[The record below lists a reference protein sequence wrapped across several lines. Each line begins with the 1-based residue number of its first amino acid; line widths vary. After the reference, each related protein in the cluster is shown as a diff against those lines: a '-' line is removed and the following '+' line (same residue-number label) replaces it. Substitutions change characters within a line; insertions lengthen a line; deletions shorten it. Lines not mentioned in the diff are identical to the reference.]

1 MATAQID
8 PRCDRSGSP
17 YPAPLAAS
25 SQRWLKAYQA
35 HRGERAY
42 AYSKQTVELMIDYGV
57 LKPKEI
63 GDRRADCL
71 QRNQRLGNV
80 GFASGFNAGPE
91 NQRAFPSEDFGNH
104 PRVIEGFDTLC
115 SLRANDLGAQNP
127 DVYARLLETPSLGT
141 LVRMVELMQYYG
153 VGMVSRNELARLQPR
168 FYLGGG
174 AVDTSHYKRIAQ
186 VAHKL
191 YGPLA
196 EFFGYTKRLAG
207 DLDQMSYYY
216 LKRSFYDKVILSLRQ
231 MHPRVRA
238 TTRIMDVVV
247 PQLRNVLPAAGYECD
262 IFVRDGKHPGRV
274 MQKVERKLDSV
285 GGRINEHIS
294 DLRDLAAF
302 TVVLH
307 TYKDKPVVDI
317 DRFQEVAKII
327 AALVMGLNELKGIG
341 TVGKVDATFTD
352 HISQPKPNG
361 YQSLHADMVFENPN
375 LAGMEALIRNT
386 HMDCMARNGGAAHY
400 LYKGAGAGFEAVQ
413 LAYQR
418 VKGIIFK
425 ELGLA

>member
-1 MATAQID
+1 MATVQID
-8 PRCDRSGSP
+8 PRCDRSGNP

-25 SQRWLKAYQA
+25 SQRWLKAYQT
-35 HRGERAY
+35 HRGEKAY
-42 AYSKQTVELMIDYGV
+42 LYSRQTVELMIDYGV

-63 GDRRADCL
+63 GDRGADCL
-71 QRNQRLGNV
+71 QRNQRLGNL
-80 GFASGFNAGPE
+80 GFASGFNDAPE
-91 NQRAFPSEDFGNH
+91 NRKVFPPEDFGNH
-104 PRVIEGFDTLC
+104 PRVVEGFDTLC
-115 SLRANDLGAQNP
+115 GLRANDLGAQNP
-127 DVYARLLETPSLGT
+127 EIYAKLLQVPSLGT

-153 VGMVSRNELARLQPR
+153 VGLISRNELARLPPR
-168 FYLGGG
+168 FYLGNGE
-174 AVDTSHYKRIAQ
+174 VDASHYKRIAQ

-216 LKRSFYDKVILSLRQ
+216 LKRSFYDKVISSLRQ

-262 IFVRDGKHPGRV
+262 IFVRDRKHPGRV
-274 MQKVERKLDSV
+274 MEKMERKLKEA
-285 GGRINEHIS
+285 GGRIEDHVS
-294 DLRDLAAF
+294 ALKDLAAF

-307 TYKDKPVVDI
+307 TYKDKPVAEI
-317 DRFQEVAKII
+317 ERFQEVANII
-327 AALVMGLNELKGIG
+327 AALVMGLNNVKGAG
-341 TVGKVDATFTD
+341 DMGNLEVTFTD

-418 VKGIIFK
+418 VKEIIFK